1 MRKLIKKIL
10 PAPLHREWV
19 RFNEGRNE
27 EIAIRRFFDALQQRK
42 RDIKIE
48 SGGEHL
54 NRILIVACDPFS
66 VFGSI
71 GDDAMITATVQHARE
86 RNPDVDIDVLLEG
99 AHASELVRQRGFNP
113 VDIFGDVDFIAALCN
128 QFEARRYDCVVV
140 IGADVMD
147 GYYHPL
153 VTAKLLAS
161 ADLAAAAG
169 IKNVILGFSFNQT
182 PHPSL
187 ALFYSALHPGV
198 SINVRDPVS
207 FGRLK
212 LFAKTNAA
220 LVADSAFSLIASEAD
235 ADTRSWIARKRAE
248 GYRVMGFNLHPM
260 LFKNA
265 DRSQIETIIKRGA
278 EALRYVADARPVCW
292 LLIPHDYRDGFGD
305 QSCLQAIADLV
316 LPSLEDRVRYL
327 EGEWPAT
334 VLKGVTGQLDG
345 IVSGRMH
352 LAIAGLGKGVPVIC
366 IAYQGKFEGL
376 YQHFSLS
383 SSDLLSPSTF
393 YTDEGLRNALME
405 FVDKVDERREQV
417 RTKLP
422 DVLRMS
428 KSNFQVFETFSKT
441 TRSVT

>member
-1 MRKLIKKIL
+1 MRKLVKKIL

-19 RFNEGRNE
+19 KFNERRNE
-27 EIAIRRFFDALQQRK
+27 EVAIRRFFDGLQEQK
-42 RDIKIE
+42 RRIKPLA
-48 SGGEHL
+48 GGEHI

-71 GDDAMITATVQHARE
+71 GDDAMITATVQQARA
-86 RNPDVDIDVLLEG
+86 RNPAVEIDVLLEG
-99 AHASELVRQRGFNP
+99 ADAAGLVRQRGFNP
-113 VDIFGDVDFIAALCN
+113 VDLFGNADFIGVLCN

-153 VTAKLLAS
+153 VSAKLLAS

-169 IKNVILGFSFNQT
+169 IKNVILGFSFNEA

-187 ALFYSALHPGV
+187 SMFYSALHSGV

-207 FGRLK
+207 LGRLK
-212 LFAKTNAA
+212 SFAKTNAA
-220 LVADSAFSLIASEAD
+220 LVADSAFSLAASEAD
-235 ADTRSWIARKRAE
+235 ADTSSWIARRRAE

-265 DRSQIETIIKRGA
+265 DRSQIETIIQRGA
-278 EALRYVADARPVCW
+278 EALRFVADARPVCW

-305 QSCLQAIADLV
+305 QSCLRAIAEL
-316 LPSLEDRVRYL
+316 LPPSLDDRVRYL
-327 EGEWPAT
+327 EGEWPAP
-334 VLKGVTGQLDG
+334 VLKGVAGQLDG

-376 YQHFSLS
+376 YQHFALS
-383 SSDLLSPSTF
+383 SSDLLSPSAF
-393 YTDEGLRNALME
+393 YTDEGIRTALME
-405 FVDKVDERREQV
+405 FVDNADELRAQV
-417 RTKLP
+417 QRKLP
-422 DVLRMS
+422 EVLGLS
-428 KSNFQVFETFSKT
+428 KSNFQIFEAFPERNQSI
-441 TRSVT
+441 S